1 MIRVIGVAAILLGG
15 AAPAIAATTLNVAV
29 GTVTPVPSD
38 NNFKGNLAGI
48 GLVDWTDVRA
58 AVSLSD
64 ASKLKFEFLAREAS
78 FNNTFKTTTLSFT
91 SPGPNFIN
99 WSADQLIGT
108 QTYAAGAITDWQFRR
123 PDNTS
128 YGIGTQQ
135 FGIFLP
141 KGFKAGDT
149 FSSRVLYLG
158 FDDTGAGPDD
168 NHDDLIIRVSVV
180 PEPSTWAMLIAGFGL
195 VGLVARRRTGFA
207 RHLA

>member
-1 MIRVIGVAAILLGG
+1 MIRTLCVAAVLVGG
-15 AAPAIAATTLNVAV
+15 AAPALAATTLDVTV
-29 GTVTPVPSD
+29 GTVTPVPTD

-58 AVSLSD
+58 AVSLSN
-64 ASKLKFEFLAREAS
+64 ASKLKFEFLAREAG
-78 FNNTFKTTTLSFT
+78 FNNTFQTTAFSFT
-91 SPGPNFIN
+91 SPGPSFIN

-108 QTYAAGAITDWQFRR
+108 QSYGAGSITDWQFKR
-123 PDNTS
+123 PDGTAYN
-128 YGIGTQQ
+128 IGTQQ

-141 KGFKAGDT
+141 TGFKAGDT
-149 FSSRVLYLG
+149 FSSKVLYLG

-195 VGLVARRRTGFA
+195 VGLAARRRTGLV